1 MVIAKVDIVG
11 FEEND
16 NQTVGFQKRCKSNLG
31 MYQNKFNRYYSEP
44 SDGNYHWLVGATE
57 DQCIKKFQEYI
68 KKEITKTIPD
78 ADFSYFFFRL
88 ITSDTDLD
96 GFFWKPN
103 ARSTR
108 MYRLSDLE
116 IVQ

>member
-16 NQTVGFQKRCKSNLG
+16 NQTRGFHKLCTMNLG
-31 MYQNKFNRYYSEP
+31 MNKTKFNRNYCEP
-44 SDGNYHWLVGATE
+44 SDGNYHWVAAQSE
-57 DQCIKKFQEYI
+57 ERCVEKFQAYI
-68 KKEITKTIPD
+68 KKEISRTIPD

-88 ITSDTDLD
+88 ITSDTDMD

-103 ARSTR
+103 GRATR
-108 MYRLSDLE
+108 IYRLSDLE
-116 IVQ
+116 IIQ

>member
-16 NQTVGFQKRCKSNLG
+16 NQTRGFHKLCTMNLG
-31 MYQNKFNRYYSEP
+31 MSKHLFNRYYCEP
-44 SDGNYHWLVGATE
+44 SDGNYHWVVGVSE

-68 KKEITKTIPD
+68 KKEISRTIPD

-88 ITSDTDLD
+88 ITSDTDES
-96 GFFWKPN
+96 GFFWKPFG
-103 ARSTR
+103 RSSR

-116 IVQ
+116 IIQ